1 MFHFISFVLIL
12 HQNKKTKSF
21 GIISPPENNKLCP
34 KINRKPH
41 SCPFEIRADT
51 AETAQM
57 SALDAF
63 EALRGFAEESGQ
75 KPMTLDEIN
84 AEIKSVRNDRKK
96 KNLRG
101 N

>member
-1 MFHFISFVLIL
+1 
-12 HQNKKTKSF
+12 
-21 GIISPPENNKLCP
+21 
-34 KINRKPH
+34 
-41 SCPFEIRADT
+41 
-51 AETAQM
+51 M

-96 KNLRG
+96 KDLRG